1 MSVDNTYRKE
11 LEAAVVGFCVLVIPL
26 FFDVLEWFDFR
37 DEESH
42 RQADV
47 IYTFIKILIA
57 TAIAFWVVKIAKRQ
71 NRNEILWGV
80 LAFILPGLILII
92 IGLLNKKPLVIKLDT
107 NLSAH
112 DQSEV
117 LISKAKGFKKDGRFH
132 EALVLLE
139 EIKKINPAYP
149 DLDSIIETIKKNI
162 TTSEINYKRSQ
173 EKLITGEIIE
183 VKIADHTDQV
193 VGAEVLVDGLPP
205 KDGVVRLLD
214 KDYRYEIKN
223 GRISNEYF
231 IEYFKQPDGCFLEI
245 DTTTVLVFGRKTRK
259 GSRAWLNNLPAPD
272 GVYKAGLFKKL
283 KVKDGLILKSGL
295 NVSDSLS

>member
-47 IYTFIKILIA
+47 IYIFIKILIA

-80 LAFILPGLILII
+80 FAFILPGLILII

-139 EIKKINPAYP
+139 EVKKINPVYP
-149 DLDSIIETIKKNI
+149 EIDFEIETIRKNI
-162 TTSEINYKRSQ
+162 ITSEINYKRSQ

-193 VGAEVLVDGLPP
+193 VGAEVLIDGLTP

-231 IEYFKQPDGCFLEI
+231 IECFKQPDGSFLEI

-259 GSRAWLNNLPAPD
+259 GSRAWLNNLPGPD
-272 GVYKAGLFKKL
+272 GIYKAGLFKKL
-283 KVKDGLILKSGL
+283 KVNEGRVVGY
-295 NVSDSLS
+295 